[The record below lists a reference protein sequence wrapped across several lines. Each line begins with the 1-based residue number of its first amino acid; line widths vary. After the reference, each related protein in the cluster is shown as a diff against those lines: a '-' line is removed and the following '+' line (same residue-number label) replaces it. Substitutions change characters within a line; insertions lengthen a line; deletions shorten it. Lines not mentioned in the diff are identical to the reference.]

1 MPGER
6 RRTSNSKIKK
16 NIRDTSEKY
25 LYMAIIENLLIFLIN
40 PCALTNTN
48 WDF

>member
-1 MPGER
+1 M
-6 RRTSNSKIKK
+6 
-16 NIRDTSEKY
+16 
-25 LYMAIIENLLIFLIN
+25 MIIENLLIFLIE

>member
-1 MPGER
+1 MIFIPGER

-16 NIRDTSEKY
+16 NIRDTPEKY

-40 PCALTNTN
+40 TYA
-48 WDF
+48 F

>member
-16 NIRDTSEKY
+16 NIRDTPEK
-25 LYMAIIENLLIFLIN
+25 
-40 PCALTNTN
+40 
-48 WDF
+48 D